1 VSKILTT
8 KELAE
13 YLKLTEVTI
22 YKYANE
28 GKIPGFK
35 IGSRWRFDKEKI
47 DDLLKWD
54 VLTDRA
60 RRVSDKRGWN
70 DQADYLAN
78 LEKYV
83 KNLDI

>member
-1 VSKILTT
+1 MNLVNCKQKIYVSLEEDVVGKILTT
-8 KELAE
+8 KELAA

-47 DDLLKWD
+47 DDLLKSDD
-54 VLTDRA
+54 VEM
-60 RRVSDKRGWN
+60 VHE
-70 DQADYLAN
+70 Q
-78 LEKYV
+78 
-83 KNLDI
+83 

>member
-1 VSKILTT
+1 LTRVNKHELFLFREALVSKILTT

-47 DDLLKWD
+47 DDLLKCEEAD
-54 VLTDRA
+54 V
-60 RRVSDKRGWN
+60 
-70 DQADYLAN
+70 
-78 LEKYV
+78 V
-83 KNLDI
+83 KQN

>member
-1 VSKILTT
+1 VGKILTT

-47 DDLLKWD
+47 DDLLNSENGD
-54 VLTDRA
+54 MM
-60 RRVSDKRGWN
+60 
-70 DQADYLAN
+70 Q
-78 LEKYV
+78 EH
-83 KNLDI
+83 

>member
-1 VSKILTT
+1 MGNILTT
-8 KELAE
+8 KELAA

-47 DDLLKWD
+47 DDLLN
-54 VLTDRA
+54 
-60 RRVSDKRGWN
+60 SD
-70 DQADYLAN
+70 
-78 LEKYV
+78 EV
-83 KNLDI
+83 EMIHEH

>member
-1 VSKILTT
+1 MGKILTT
-8 KELAE
+8 KELAA

-47 DDLLKWD
+47 DDLLN
-54 VLTDRA
+54 
-60 RRVSDKRGWN
+60 SD
-70 DQADYLAN
+70 
-78 LEKYV
+78 EV
-83 KNLDI
+83 EMIHEH

>member
-1 VSKILTT
+1 LTRVNKHELFLFREALVSKILTT
-8 KELAE
+8 KELAA

-47 DDLLKWD
+47 DDLLKCEE
-54 VLTDRA
+54 VE
-60 RRVSDKRGWN
+60 V
-70 DQADYLAN
+70 
-78 LEKYV
+78 V
-83 KNLDI
+83 KQN

>member
-1 VSKILTT
+1 LNGENQYELFLSREALVSKILTT

-47 DDLLKWD
+47 DDLLKCEE
-54 VLTDRA
+54 
-60 RRVSDKRGWN
+60 G
-70 DQADYLAN
+70 
-78 LEKYV
+78 EIV
-83 KNLDI
+83 KQN

>member
-1 VSKILTT
+1 MGKILTT

-13 YLKLTEVTI
+13 YLKLTEVTT

-47 DDLLKWD
+47 DDLLN
-54 VLTDRA
+54 
-60 RRVSDKRGWN
+60 N
-70 DQADYLAN
+70 DNGDLMQ
-78 LEKYV
+78 EH
-83 KNLDI
+83 